1 MPRSPHPRAWRRP
14 NGFTLIELMIVV
26 AIIGILAAVA
36 YPSYTSHLRKSRRAE
51 AQQALMDIAARQQQI
66 LLDSRAY
73 ASSLADT
80 RATLTPTVTA
90 YYRIELSTGTD
101 SAPSFTVTAT
111 PLGTQAQDSCGT
123 LTLNEANLRQP
134 TGCW

>member
-1 MPRSPHPRAWRRP
+1 MPQPTHLRASRRQ

-51 AQQALMDIAARQQQI
+51 AQQALMDVAARQQQI

-73 ASSLADT
+73 AASLADT
-80 RATLTPTVTA
+80 RATLTPSVTA
-90 YYRIELSTGTD
+90 YYQIGLSVGTGD
-101 SAPSFTVTAT
+101 APSFTVTAT

-123 LTLNEANLRQP
+123 LTLNEANVRQP

>member
-1 MPRSPHPRAWRRP
+1 MPQPTHPRASRRQ

-51 AQQALMDIAARQQQI
+51 AQQALMDVAARQQQI

-73 ASSLADT
+73 AASLADT
-80 RATLTPTVTA
+80 RATLTPSVTA
-90 YYRIELSTGTD
+90 YYQIELSVGTGD
-101 SAPSFTVTAT
+101 APSFTVTAT

-123 LTLNEANLRQP
+123 LTLNEANVRQP

>member
-1 MPRSPHPRAWRRP
+1 MHRPPYSRALRRP
-14 NGFTLIELMIVV
+14 HGFTLIELMIVV

-51 AQQALMDIAARQQQI
+51 AQQALMDVAARQQQI

-73 ASSLADT
+73 ATTLAAT
-80 RATLTPTVTA
+80 QATLTPSVTA
-90 YYRIELSTGTD
+90 YYRIELSVGSA

-111 PLGTQAQDSCGT
+111 PLNTQAQDSCGT
-123 LTLNEANLRQP
+123 LTLNEANVRQP